1 VSRGQLRRVE
11 NRLIVLSHPFRGN
24 CQFCQWARGWNR
36 RSIKHA
42 RIESRDGT
50 NDRALQAASY
60 NAAAMNADVLT
71 YSRSKGLSAGVS
83 LEGASMESDNDGN
96 KAVYGKDISAE
107 DFVTGGLA
115 VAPAATSLVNLLDM
129 TSRAR
134 K

>member
-1 VSRGQLRRVE
+1 
-11 NRLIVLSHPFRGN
+11 
-24 CQFCQWARGWNR
+24 
-36 RSIKHA
+36 
-42 RIESRDGT
+42 
-50 NDRALQAASY
+50 
-60 NAAAMNADVLT
+60 MNADVLT